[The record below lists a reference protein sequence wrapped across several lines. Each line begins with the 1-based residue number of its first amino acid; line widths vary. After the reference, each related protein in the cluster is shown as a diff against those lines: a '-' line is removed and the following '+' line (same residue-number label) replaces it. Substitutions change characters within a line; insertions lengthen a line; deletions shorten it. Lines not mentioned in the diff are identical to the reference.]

1 MESPINKKRRFY
13 IAPGFLLI
21 AFLFNP
27 HSSFGQVPKLLLKFA
42 EKQTKIAS
50 GHIKLQETDIYDNDP
65 PKIHTEEAFF
75 ISTPKNLTYLSYHQ
89 KDSLSSNLYG
99 KLFYTIAVFY
109 KDKKYDYAKFRY
121 ADDIM
126 DAKYNTD
133 FRNAFSYQSPYGFPL
148 ERWKKCIIQ
157 RISPKINK
165 KNIRYKIMYPDD
177 DVVSNSISEWEFN
190 RKTFH
195 WVQKE
200 SSGIYFNLE
209 TYYNKIDILEDHLY
223 EYIHPDILDTINF
236 KYEELRKGYEL
247 QCAVEQAK
255 KDSVFRDSIAVLMA
269 QNDGAWVQ
277 EVNKGKDTVFF
288 MPEWKFPSLSGDTIY
303 SDSIKSRFLF
313 IDLWYSSCHPCR
325 LSMREL
331 ASIDTVY
338 DESLFKIISINVFD
352 KDTAKMSRVVENLN
366 LKSEVACA
374 FGSKEIFELSRKMG
388 ESRSGYPQLYLIDMK
403 TRKVVWYSFGW
414 NEGFTKDIGE
424 IITGKQER

>member
-1 MESPINKKRRFY
+1 MKSPINNKKASFIVRNLMLVTIFFSIY
-13 IAPGFLLI
+13 
-21 AFLFNP
+21 
-27 HSSFGQVPKLLLKFA
+27 SSFGQTPKLIRKFV
-42 EKQTKIAS
+42 EKQSKIES
-50 GHIKLQETDIYDNDP
+50 GFVKLQEIYIYDDDP
-65 PKIHTEEAFF
+65 PDIHTEEAFF
-75 ISTPKNLTYLSYHQ
+75 ISTPKNLAYLSYQ
-89 KDSLSSNLYG
+89 QTGPLSSNLYC
-99 KLFYTIAVFY
+99 KLAHTLAVFFT
-109 KDKKYDYAKFRY
+109 DTKYDYAKYRY
-121 ADDIM
+121 ADDIS
-126 DAKYNTD
+126 DAKDNTD
-133 FRNAFSYQSPYGFPL
+133 FRSAFSYQAPYGFSSEIL
-148 ERWKKCIIQ
+148 KNCVFK
-157 RISPKINK
+157 RIPPKINK
-165 KNIRYKIMYPDD
+165 KNIRYKITYPNDD
-177 DVVSNSISEWEFN
+177 IVSNSFGEWEFN

-195 WVQKE
+195 WVQE
-200 SSGIYFNLE
+200 EYSGIYFNLE
-209 TYYNKIDILEDHLY
+209 TYYNKIDILENYLY
-223 EYIHPDILDTINF
+223 DYIHPDILDTINF

-247 QCAVEQAK
+247 QCAVEHAK

-288 MPEWKFPSLSGDTIY
+288 MPEWKFLSLSGDMIY

-338 DESLFKIISINVFD
+338 DESLLKIISINVFD

-403 TRKVVWYSFGW
+403 TRQVIWYSFGW
-414 NEGFTKDIGE
+414 GEGFTKVIGE
-424 IITGKQER
+424 IIAGKKKR